1 MRYLKCCTC
10 LIKDSV
16 LCVFKQ
22 TPETNEKNKQITVI
36 VKRKTRNCLGNY
48 GISFL
53 PFFLKTEILYSSL

>member
-53 PFFLKTEILYSSL
+53 PFS

>member
-36 VKRKTRNCLGNY
+36 VKRKTGTVLGTMESNFCLFPK
-48 GISFL
+48 S
-53 PFFLKTEILYSSL
+53 